1 MADKHAP
8 WYNGKIADPS
18 HAVLAWQQ
26 YYCPIYFCTII
37 VDWQKKLLEKSY

>member
-26 YYCPIYFCTII
+26 LSDIFLYNNCWLT
-37 VDWQKKLLEKSY
+37 KKLLEKSY